1 MTLPNYPY
9 TGSKIVS
16 ILNEYANPKVED
28 QELYRVIYA
37 REAPVIITGKA
48 AAKFFPTN
56 MNVQIT
62 IAGDYWP
69 SCPGATSLPIPT
81 LMATAT
87 NPMGYGANID
97 DLVTLQRTYSPG
109 GANANYKYIVIGT
122 GAIPDSSVRS

>member
-1 MTLPNYPY
+1 
-9 TGSKIVS
+9 
-16 ILNEYANPKVED
+16 
-28 QELYRVIYA
+28 
-37 REAPVIITGKA
+37 
-48 AAKFFPTN
+48 